1 MSLYLS
7 ESALVGRFAVATAT
21 LLNASTE
28 GSSPS
33 RRPTHD
39 LRKGSPEP
47 CSQDC
52 DSPLETELSWP
63 PLQPQEFE
71 SMYGVNAEL
80 FDMADEM
87 LRPQRSEV

>member
-1 MSLYLS
+1 MQAPQAPPRA
-7 ESALVGRFAVATAT
+7 EGQPEALNLAVRIAI
-21 LLNASTE
+21 
-28 GSSPS
+28 
-33 RRPTHD
+33 H
-39 LRKGSPEP
+39 
-47 CSQDC
+47 
-52 DSPLETELSWP
+52 PLETELSWP